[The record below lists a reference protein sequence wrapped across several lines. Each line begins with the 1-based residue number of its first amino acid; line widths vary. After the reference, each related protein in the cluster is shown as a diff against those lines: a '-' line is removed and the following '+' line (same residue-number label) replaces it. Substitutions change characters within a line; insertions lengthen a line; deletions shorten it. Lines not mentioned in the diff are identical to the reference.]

1 MLRTAM
7 PAITKKRALS
17 LRLTDRLTFAWTG
30 PADLQNPILDLNVMR
45 DVRRFRV
52 KTAGRQDLQVRGLER
67 LAVTGGVHSGDD
79 RHLARVGMG
88 MRRDLRECFG
98 QDLASALL
106 LDEQRDRHR
115 R

>member
-1 MLRTAM
+1 M
-7 PAITKKRALS
+7 S
-17 LRLTDRLTFAWTG
+17 LRLTDWLTFAWTG
-30 PADLQNPILDLNVMR
+30 PADLQNRILDLNVMR

-52 KTAGRQDLQVRGLER
+52 KTAGGRTFR
-67 LAVTGGVHSGDD
+67 LADSNVAVTGGVHSGDD
-79 RHLARVGMG
+79 HHLARVGMG